1 MVAEGRRETSAPGA
15 LPDFAE
21 SSVRPSVRCFLR
33 IVILLYLYWVPTLC
47 HLRVQHP
54 TIRQNYFEQ
63 AFHSKIRSVDNKPNV
78 RGRVHHSS
86 LVGGTRMPPFAILA
100 MFHEETDLDGEV
112 PASIFGIF
120 ERFFDER
127 LWRT

>member
-1 MVAEGRRETSAPGA
+1 
-15 LPDFAE
+15 
-21 SSVRPSVRCFLR
+21 
-33 IVILLYLYWVPTLC
+33 
-47 HLRVQHP
+47 
-54 TIRQNYFEQ
+54 
-63 AFHSKIRSVDNKPNV
+63 
-78 RGRVHHSS
+78 
-86 LVGGTRMPPFAILA
+86 MPPFGILA